1 MKSRPLDLMAAQVL
15 SIFLH
20 DALVHARFRHVL
32 ADRSLV
38 VAAPEI
44 SGERLLADDVFSRL
58 HGLDDHRGMQRGWRA
73 DIDDV
78 DLRVGE
84 QVLEIAIGSRDLM
97 LLGEIEHVVAA
108 RGNRRHL
115 RIEPIDPPIG
125 VHVQLGDKAASDKA
139 NSDLRHRRAPSR
151 ESSSYCLRSCAK
163 APGGAVRLRSRWL
176 VRIVAPTPFAASP
189 EKYD

>member
-1 MKSRPLDLMAAQVL
+1 
-15 SIFLH
+15 
-20 DALVHARFRHVL
+20 
-32 ADRSLV
+32 
-38 VAAPEI
+38 
-44 SGERLLADDVFSRL
+44 
-58 HGLDDHRGMQRGWRA
+58 
-73 DIDDV
+73 DDV

-139 NSDLRHRRAPSR
+139 NSDFRHRRAPSKER
-151 ESSSYCLRSCAK
+151 SSYCLVSCAN
-163 APGGAVRLRSRWL
+163 APCEAVRLRPRRL
-176 VRIVAPTPFAASP
+176 IHIAAPTCRSQRLLKNTIDSQTARTIRARTSA
-189 EKYD
+189 KRSR